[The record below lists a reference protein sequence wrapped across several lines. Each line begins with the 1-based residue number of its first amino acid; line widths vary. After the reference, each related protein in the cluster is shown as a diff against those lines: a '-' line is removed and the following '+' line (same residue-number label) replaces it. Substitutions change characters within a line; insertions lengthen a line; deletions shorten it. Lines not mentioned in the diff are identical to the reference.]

1 MWSRVQHH
9 LPRSASPLISPELLQ
24 SANLPF
30 PSSRS
35 NYLLLPVLPLLPWDK
50 FLLFQAPFRSEIS
63 GADPTCSVHQQA
75 GLKSG
80 VGTWCHGCG
89 HSLNHT
95 YPETLFPFCL
105 SLSLIQCWWIH
116 WSTAGVSPR
125 SERSWHCCRV
135 MNASLR
141 DLHYLYIVTYF

>member
-9 LPRSASPLISPELLQ
+9 LPRPASPLISPELLQ

-30 PSSRS
+30 PSSRT

-50 FLLFQAPFRSEIS
+50 FLLFQASFRSEIS

-95 YPETLFPFCL
+95 YISWNFIPLLPLFVLDPVL
-105 SLSLIQCWWIH
+105 VDPLI
-116 WSTAGVSPR
+116 
-125 SERSWHCCRV
+125 HCRCEPQKWEV
-135 MNASLR
+135 VAL
-141 DLHYLYIVTYF
+141 L